1 MTFPFDVKNGFDR
14 SDTLDAHVARR
25 VGAALD
31 LYANHI
37 QHVELRLMD
46 VNGPRHG
53 AVDKVAS
60 IGITMRPS
68 GHVVARAGSDDIY
81 DSVTRAARRARSAVS
96 RYVKRLE
103 QRGRQARA
111 LPSSQ
116 GLDAG

>member
-1 MTFPFDVKNGFDR
+1 MTFPFDVKNGFDQ
-14 SDTLDAHVARR
+14 SDTLDAHIMRR
-25 VGAALD
+25 LGGALNP
-31 LYANHI
+31 YAGYI

-60 IGITMRPS
+60 VGITMRPS

-81 DSVTRAARRARSAVS
+81 DSVTRAARRARTAVS

-111 LPSSQ
+111 LP
-116 GLDAG
+116 A